1 MSAAAPI
8 QAASAAG
15 RATSSLRRWL
25 LAALGVVCV
34 AVGAIGAVVPG
45 LPTTIFL
52 LAACWCFARSCP
64 KLEEW
69 LRESRYLGG
78 YLKMTREGMPR
89 RAKVLTIAVIWGA
102 TLLSVA
108 GPLSDSPAVGR
119 AALIGLAAVGT
130 WAVARLVPGSGG
142 TAA

>member
-1 MSAAAPI
+1 
-8 QAASAAG
+8 
-15 RATSSLRRWL
+15 
-25 LAALGVVCV
+25 V

-69 LRESRYLGG
+69 LRESRFLGG
-78 YLKMTREGMPR
+78 YLRMAREGMPR
-89 RAKVLTIAVIWGA
+89 RAKVVTVAIIWGA

-108 GPLSDSPAVGR
+108 GPLAESPGLLR
-119 AALIGLAAVGT
+119 AGLIGLAAAGN
-130 WAVARLVPGSGG
+130 WAVVRLVPGSR
-142 TAA
+142 AAA